1 MIKVKSR
8 GILSNEDRYVMAC
21 NDIDELKI
29 HLYCE
34 IELDEYDDG
43 HLTVECKTCNKVLFE
58 IYPLLLPDKIVQK
71 IKKKER
77 YNGRSRKN
85 YHISR

>member
-1 MIKVKSR
+1 
-8 GILSNEDRYVMAC
+8 MAC